1 MSSSCGCHRVFF
13 GEPTNRD
20 RLWRIIYDPTLLR
33 WNCPYSFQE
42 LVDIFLMP
50 RENELT
56 VPPSVFMRKGNGV
69 DAPWPNVSSSSKLH
83 LKMYQQ
89 MCPEKWFYD
98 LTSNPEHRRRTETAD
113 GALMTLTT
121 NTRIWCL
128 NCQTRMQT
136 SYIYMRFLFYII
148 LYFIIQI
155 CCCTMSRA
163 TT

>member
-1 MSSSCGCHRVFF
+1 MNVKQLRLSPRLF

-20 RLWRIIYDPTLLR
+20 RLWRIIYDPALLR

-69 DAPWPNVSSSSKLH
+69 DALWPNMLSSSKLH
-83 LKMYQQ
+83 LKKYQQ

-128 NCQTRMQT
+128 RLHIYTCIFLY
-136 SYIYMRFLFYII
+136 YIVIYY
-148 LYFIIQI
+148 IIQI